1 MPDGLLVNIVI
12 TVSSIKKKKE
22 KNKEG
27 KEDKAQ
33 SHPQL
38 TTEEDEQRKHYAMNN
53 DIEGSARFKSYK
65 GVL

>member
-33 SHPQL
+33 SRPQL
-38 TTEEDEQRKHYAMNN
+38 TTEKDEQRKHYAY
-53 DIEGSARFKSYK
+53 E
-65 GVL
+65 

>member
-38 TTEEDEQRKHYAMNN
+38 TTEEDEQRKHYAH
-53 DIEGSARFKSYK
+53 E
-65 GVL
+65 

>member
-1 MPDGLLVNIVI
+1 VPDGLLVNIVI

-33 SHPQL
+33 SHPV
-38 TTEEDEQRKHYAMNN
+38 NN
-53 DIEGSARFKSYK
+53 
-65 GVL
+65 